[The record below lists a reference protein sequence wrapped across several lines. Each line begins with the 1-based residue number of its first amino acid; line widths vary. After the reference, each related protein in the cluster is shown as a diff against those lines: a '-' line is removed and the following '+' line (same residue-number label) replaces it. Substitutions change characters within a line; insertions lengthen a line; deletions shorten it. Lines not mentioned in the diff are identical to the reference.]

1 LQLLVG
7 FANENISTDMLE
19 FCWCALIYN

>member
-19 FCWCALIYN
+19 FLLVCPYL